1 MLMEIFCGVLEFCDQ
16 VYSSPRKTLSRSPMM
31 KKVDGA
37 RKFGSCGVHSGK
49 ITLQEFSKYNIVF
62 YCTRDGQTAHWKANH

>member
-1 MLMEIFCGVLEFCDQ
+1 
-16 VYSSPRKTLSRSPMM
+16 MM

-37 RKFGSCGVHSGK
+37 REFGSCGVHSGK